1 MKKCLT
7 LALLAALLLCGCG
20 KAETFSFPVIENDT
34 VTQTEVPAG
43 TVLPGCSLVYTA
55 AGDVFYAED
64 YTVTEALTGVI
75 SDPPARCVTDA
86 AVLAREAMDAGERV
100 LLIYIDGLGYERFCD
115 AATAGE
121 VPNLAALT
129 LEKCAS
135 VYPTITPVNYAA
147 MVSGLPPA
155 ENGVDRRGVHALIC
169 ETIFSDAA
177 AHALTAFAAEG
188 DSQILALPG
197 AELEL
202 CPDLNGDGTGDD
214 EIFETAMAHLDAD
227 LLFVHFHSVDDA
239 SHENGPWSD
248 AAKAALTR
256 ADAWCGAL
264 LEAWDGAVIVAA
276 DHGQHEQDGSGDAA
290 YADRRGTHGDFAPS
304 DIFTPFL
311 TR

>member
-1 MKKCLT
+1 MRRFCC
-7 LALLAALLLCGCG
+7 LALLTALLLSGCG
-20 KAETFSFPVIENDT
+20 RAKTFSFPVIENDA
-34 VTQTEVPAG
+34 VTQTEAAAG
-43 TVLPGCSLVYTA
+43 DVLPGRTLVYTA
-55 AGDVFYAED
+55 AGGVFYAED
-64 YTVTEALTGVI
+64 YAVTEALTGVI
-75 SDPPARCVTDA
+75 CDPPARRVTDA
-86 AVLAREAMDAGERV
+86 AVLAREALARGERV
-100 LLIYIDGLGYERFCD
+100 LMIYIDGLGWERFCD
-115 AATAGE
+115 AAGAGE
-121 VPNLAALT
+121 IPHLAALT
-129 LEKCAS
+129 TEKCAS

-155 ENGVDRRGVHALIC
+155 ENGVDRRGLHALTSG
-169 ETIFSDAA
+169 TIFSEAA
-177 AHALTAFAAEG
+177 EQGLSAFVSEG

-202 CPDLNGDGTGDD
+202 NPDLNGDGTGDD

-248 AAKAALTR
+248 AAKAALTQ

-264 LEAWDGAVIVAA
+264 LGAWDGAVIIAA
-276 DHGQHEQDGSGDAA
+276 DHGQHDQDGSGDAA

>member
-1 MKKCLT
+1 MKKYLA
-7 LALLAALLLCGCG
+7 LALLAALLLVGCG
-20 KAETFSFPVIENDT
+20 RTETFSFPVVENDA
-34 VTQTEVPAG
+34 VTQTEVPKG
-43 TVLPGCSLVYTA
+43 TDLPGRSLVYTA

-64 YTVTEALTGVI
+64 YAVTEALTGVI
-75 SDPPARCVTDA
+75 SDPPARSV
-86 AVLAREAMDAGERV
+86 MDAGERV
-100 LLIYIDGLGYERFCD
+100 LLIYIDGLGYERFRD
-115 AATAGE
+115 AAAAGE

-155 ENGVDRRGVHALIC
+155 ENGVDRRGIHALAC
-169 ETIFSDAA
+169 DTIFSDAA
-177 AHALTAFAAEG
+177 ARGLTAFAAEG
-188 DSQILALPG
+188 DSQILVLPG
-197 AELEL
+197 AETEL

-264 LEAWDGAVIVAA
+264 LGAWDGAVIIAA
-276 DHGQHEQDGSGDAA
+276 DHGQHEQDGTGDAA